1 MLLITILIIITR
13 NSSVDEISERYHLKH
28 STIAKLYHR
37 YTLVPHNVHLSHWRI
52 ATLSVHRV
60 FLFIAPYK
68 NSYSY
73 LITYLLTNSF
83 LVDTYLWRLGGCSR
97 SLKLVENELIDR

>member
-1 MLLITILIIITR
+1 MLLITILIIIPR

-52 ATLSVHRV
+52 ATLSVHHV

-68 NSYSY
+68 NSY
-73 LITYLLTNSF
+73 LITYLLTNPF
-83 LVDTYLWRLGGCSR
+83 LVDTYLWRLGGSSR